1 MSMQNFGRTI
11 GAALCLS
18 LMLVTAG
25 LATETREAEPLRTA
39 LSDSVAT
46 GDTNGI
52 LDAGRALLQQYPDD
66 HEHARAVALAFVQM
80 PVADVPGHALE
91 ALAALN
97 HALDLEPDSAALLA
111 ARGLFLLSADWPR
124 IAFRDFERAAMAPD
138 TGADLFTLL
147 IDSSGSQEEL
157 LASKRIFTQRITEN
171 PEDVAALRARAE
183 THYILNE
190 ISNALADLA
199 RLSQLDA
206 LEPADIL
213 LRYRLNLARTDP
225 EAALEDLN
233 AFLDMVPGDP
243 TTLRLRAAML
253 LRLGRLEDAERDL
266 SAARGEVT
274 N

>member
-1 MSMQNFGRTI
+1 MSMQNLHRTI

-18 LMLVTAG
+18 LMLVSAG
-25 LATETREAEPLRTA
+25 LATEAREAEPLRAA
-39 LSDSVAT
+39 LRDSVSAGNT
-46 GDTNGI
+46 GDI

-66 HEHARAVALAFVQM
+66 HDHARAVALAFVQM
-80 PVADVPGHALE
+80 PAEDVPNHAFE

-97 HALDLEPDSAALLA
+97 HALDQEPDSAALLA

-124 IAFRDFERAAMAPD
+124 IAFRDFERAAMSPD

-157 LASKRIFTQRITEN
+157 LASQRIFTQRIAED
-171 PEDVAALRARAE
+171 PEDAEAIRARAE

-190 ISNALADLA
+190 NADALADLA

-206 LEPADIL
+206 LEPADVL
-213 LRYRLNLARTDP
+213 LRYRLNLARTDQD
-225 EAALEDLN
+225 AALEDLN
-233 AFLDMVPGDP
+233 AFLDLVPGDP
-243 TTLRLRAAML
+243 ATLRLRAAML
-253 LRLGRLEDAERDL
+253 LRLGRLEEAERDL
-266 SAARGEVT
+266 AAARGEAT

>member
-18 LMLVTAG
+18 LMLATAG
-25 LATETREAEPLRTA
+25 LSTEAREADPLRTA
-39 LSDSVAT
+39 LSESVAAGNT
-46 GDTNGI
+46 KGI
-52 LDAGRALLQQYPDD
+52 LDAGHALLKSYPND
-66 HEHARAVALAFVQM
+66 HDHARAVALAFVQM
-80 PVADVPGHALE
+80 PAEDVPDHALE

-97 HALDLEPDSAALLA
+97 HALDLAPDSAALLA

-124 IAFRDFERAAMAPD
+124 IAFRDFERAAMSPD

-147 IDSSGSQEEL
+147 VDSSGSQEEL
-157 LASKRIFTQRITEN
+157 LASKRIFTQRIIEN
-171 PEDVAALRARAE
+171 PEDVAAIRARAE

-190 ISNALADLA
+190 NSDALADLA

-213 LRYRLNLARTDP
+213 LRYRLNLARTDE

-233 AFLDMVPGDP
+233 AFLDLIPGDRA
-243 TTLRLRAAML
+243 TLRLRAAML

-266 SAARGEVT
+266 SAARGEAT